1 MNFVPSAL
9 HFFWYNFSFVWWTYF
24 NITCGLEVSVMNYF
38 SFCLL
43 GKKIFILLL
52 IWKLFS
58 LYIVFQV
65 GSFFL
70 HYFEMLFHWF
80 LACIVSGKSL
90 STMSV
95 FLWTYVFFFFFPLV
109 ALKIFSLGK
118 STIIYLEPWFYF
130 LHVVFCLGIVDLEFM
145 DS

>member
-1 MNFVPSAL
+1 MLCISFYRSRFSSDIIFLLYDGLTLILLVVQKCWWWIILAFVYWEKKS
-9 HFFWYNFSFVWWTYF
+9 
-24 NITCGLEVSVMNYF
+24 
-38 SFCLL
+38 SFC
-43 GKKIFILLL
+43 FY

-58 LYIVFQV
+58 LFIVFQV

-70 HYFEMLFHWF
+70 HYFEMLFHWL

-95 FLWTYVFFFFFPLV
+95 FLWTYVFFFPLV
-109 ALKIFSLGK
+109 TLKIFSLGK
-118 STIIYLEPWFYF
+118 SITIYLEPWFYS